1 MKIIEVDNSMGPPAP
16 TPDPDQLAGLVQFL
30 AGRATDVNAKKEI
43 SQDAFLKLA
52 QDLDININP
61 QNLADIVSQPPLSN
75 LLEPMDPNT
84 GVLVFKGAGEPNPA
98 MPVNKAQDIV
108 AAAAKKAASK
118 DRGI

>member
-1 MKIIEVDNSMGPPAP
+1 MKIFEVDASIGPPAP
-16 TPDPDQLAGLVQFL
+16 PPNPEQLAGLVQFL
-30 AGRATDVNAKKEI
+30 AGRSTDENAKKEI

-52 QDLDININP
+52 QDLDIDITP
-61 QNLADIVSQPPLSN
+61 QNLADVVSQPPLNN

-84 GVLVFKGAGEPNPA
+84 GVLVFKGAGEPNVA

>member
-1 MKIIEVDNSMGPPAP
+1 MKIFEVDTSIGPEAPAP
-16 TPDPDQLAGLVQFL
+16 SPEQLAGLVQFL
-30 AGRATDVNAKKEI
+30 NGRANDTNARKEI
-43 SQDAFLKLA
+43 SQNAFIKLA
-52 QDLDININP
+52 QDLDIDINP
-61 QNLADIVSQPPLSN
+61 INLADVVSQPPLSN

-84 GVLVFKGAGEPNPA
+84 GVLVFKGAGEPNVS

>member
-1 MKIIEVDNSMGPPAP
+1 MKIFEVDASIGPPAP

-30 AGRATDVNAKKEI
+30 AGRATDENAKKEI

-61 QNLADIVSQPPLSN
+61 QNLADVVAQPPLNN

-84 GVLVFKGAGEPNPA
+84 GVLVFKGAGEPNVA

-108 AAAAKKAASK
+108 ASAAKSAMNR
-118 DRGI
+118 DRGV